1 MNKSCFII
9 AEAGVNHNG
18 SLANAL
24 RLVEIAAQA
33 GADAVKFQTFKA
45 EKLVAVGAEKAEYQ
59 KQQLGEDGDQFS
71 MLKALELSDEDHE
84 KIAAHCLH
92 CGIQF
97 MSTPFDIEA
106 ADFLLALGMKTLKIP
121 SGELT
126 NYPFIAE
133 LAHRNVPMI
142 LSTGM
147 GALAEI
153 EEAVAVIRQ
162 SRAQAGLGDLPPGF
176 LTILHC
182 TSNYPAKAEDVNL
195 LAMRTIADSV
205 QLPIGYSDHTLGIT
219 IAIAAVA
226 MGAMVIEKHFT
237 VDKTQSGPDHAASLE
252 PHELKAMV
260 GAIRQVEAAK
270 GDGIKAPRLSEL
282 PVRSLVRRSL
292 TLVKDVKAGDCV
304 SRDDV
309 QLLRPGT
316 GIEPKF
322 LASVIG
328 QKAYVHDLPKH
339 TTLQWSDL
347 S

>member
-1 MNKSCFII
+1 MKKSCFII

-18 SLANAL
+18 SLENAL
-24 RLVEIAAQA
+24 KLVEVAAQS

-45 EKLVAVGAEKAEYQ
+45 EKLVAVGAAKAEYQ

-71 MLKALELSDEDHE
+71 MLKALELSDDDHE
-84 KIAAHCLH
+84 KIAAHCQR

-106 ADFLLALGMKTLKIP
+106 ADFLLKLGMKTLKIP

-133 LAHRNVPMI
+133 LAQRNVPMI

-153 EEAVAVIRQ
+153 EEAVTVIRLA
-162 SRAQAGLGDLPPGF
+162 RAQAGLGELPPNY

-195 LAMRTIADSV
+195 LAMQTIADRV

-237 VDKTQSGPDHAASLE
+237 LDKSQLGPDHAASLE
-252 PHELKAMV
+252 PQELKAMID
-260 GAIRQVEAAK
+260 AIRQVEAAQ
-270 GDGIKAPRLSEL
+270 GDGVKAPRPSEL

-292 TLVKDVKAGDCV
+292 TLVKAVKAGDCV
-304 SRDDV
+304 SNEDV

-328 QKAYVHDLPKH
+328 QKTYAHDLPQH

-347 S
+347 L